1 MSCSLIVCSL
11 QRVFAVVDLYGSTQ
25 SVAVTS
31 VRSIQ
36 GPTEVEGSDGVMAAA
51 MAESLR
57 SSKLHDSLEMLL
69 DTATPTLQSARLPY
83 VIFISPYLFK
93 GFKEFVH
100 VKCLE

>member
-1 MSCSLIVCSL
+1 MSYCLIICSL

-36 GPTEVEGSDGVMAAA
+36 GPTEVEGSEGVMAGA

-83 VIFISPYLFK
+83 VIFISL
-93 GFKEFVH
+93 
-100 VKCLE
+100 

>member
-1 MSCSLIVCSL
+1 MINVFPYHALSYCLIVCSL

-36 GPTEVEGSDGVMAAA
+36 GPTEAEEGDGVLAGA

-69 DTATPTLQSARLPY
+69 DTTTPTVQSARLPY
-83 VIFISPYLFK
+83 VIFMAAVLF
-93 GFKEFVH
+93 
-100 VKCLE
+100 

>member
-1 MSCSLIVCSL
+1 MVCSL
-11 QRVFAVVDLYGSTQ
+11 QRVFAVVDVYGNTQ

-36 GPTEVEGSDGVMAAA
+36 GPTEVEGSDGVTAAA

-83 VIFISPYLFK
+83 VIFISPYLLK
-93 GFKEFVH
+93 DLKV
-100 VKCLE
+100 LYI

>member
-1 MSCSLIVCSL
+1 M
-11 QRVFAVVDLYGSTQ
+11 DLYGSTQ

-36 GPTEVEGSDGVMAAA
+36 APTEVEESDGVMAGA

-69 DTATPTLQSARLPY
+69 DTTTSTLQSARLPY
-83 VIFISPYLFK
+83 VILIGPWLFK
-93 GFKEFVH
+93 GFKGFV
-100 VKCLE
+100 LLR